1 MLKSNFSKRLTDQ
14 FEESFEEVLNLTKNK
29 NYDKALQLIDGTFSN
44 LFRLNSLFFNSMS
57 NDNLVDI
64 LKVGGEIEKDKA
76 IVISKLLEQRACI
89 LNIQGKENESFY
101 IYIKAL
107 NLFIEAFLCDKDTDL
122 DKYFKDIP
130 NMIEK
135 TSGYV
140 LPEETSRRIVNYY
153 KEVGDFA
160 SAEDYLYELLDVTE
174 KNTESIAFALEFYDS
189 LLKLDDETLEKGNLS
204 REEILE
210 VKNFFSQK

>member
-1 MLKSNFSKRLTDQ
+1 MLKSNFSKRLTNQ
-14 FEESFEEVLNLTKNK
+14 FEESFEEVLNLTKDK
-29 NYDKALQLIDGTFSN
+29 NYDVALQLIDETFSN

-57 NDNLVDI
+57 NDNLIDI

-76 IVISKLLEQRACI
+76 IIISKLLEQRAHI
-89 LNIQGKENESFY
+89 LAIQGKDNESFY

-107 NLFIEAFLCDKDTDL
+107 NLFIEAFLCDKETDL
-122 DKYFKDIP
+122 HRYFEDIP
-130 NMIEK
+130 DIIEK

-140 LPEETSRRIVNYY
+140 LSEETLKRIISYY

-160 SAEDYLYELLDVTE
+160 SAEDYLYELFDVTGKDE
-174 KNTESIAFALEFYDS
+174 DSITFAKEFYDS
-189 LLKLDDETLEKGNLS
+189 LLKLDDAALEKGNLS

-210 VKNFFSQK
+210 AKNSLS

>member
-14 FEESFEEVLNLTKNK
+14 FEESFEEVINLTKNK
-29 NYDKALQLIDGTFSN
+29 NYDEALQLIDETFSN

-57 NDNLVDI
+57 NDNLIDI

-76 IVISKLLEQRACI
+76 IIISKLLEQRAHI
-89 LNIQGKENESFY
+89 LGIQGKDNESFY

-122 DKYFKDIP
+122 DRYFQDIP
-130 NMIEK
+130 NIIEK

-140 LPEETSRRIVNYY
+140 LSEETLKRIIDYY

-160 SAEDYLYELLDVTE
+160 SAEDYLYELFDVTGKDE
-174 KNTESIAFALEFYDS
+174 GSIAFAKEFYDS
-189 LLKLDDETLEKGNLS
+189 LLKLDDAALEKGNLS

-210 VKNFFSQK
+210 AKNSLSSK

>member
-1 MLKSNFSKRLTDQ
+1 MLKSNFSKRLTNQ
-14 FEESFEEVLNLTKNK
+14 FEESFEEVLNLTNDKD
-29 NYDKALQLIDGTFSN
+29 YDAALQLIDGTFSN

-57 NDNLVDI
+57 NDNLIDI

-76 IVISKLLEQRACI
+76 IIISKLLEQRAHI
-89 LNIQGKENESFY
+89 LAIQGKDNESFY

-107 NLFIEAFLCDKDTDL
+107 NLFIEAFLCDKETDL
-122 DKYFKDIP
+122 DRYFEDIP
-130 NMIEK
+130 DIIEK

-140 LPEETSRRIVNYY
+140 LSEETLKRIISYY

-160 SAEDYLYELLDVTE
+160 SGEDYLYELFDATGKDE
-174 KNTESIAFALEFYDS
+174 DSITFAKEFYDS
-189 LLKLDDETLEKGNLS
+189 LLKLDDAALEKGNLS

-210 VKNFFSQK
+210 AKNSLGWK

>member
-1 MLKSNFSKRLTDQ
+1 MLKSNFSKRLTNQ
-14 FEESFEEVLNLTKNK
+14 FEESFEEVLNLTNDKD
-29 NYDKALQLIDGTFSN
+29 YDAALRLIDETFSN

-57 NDNLVDI
+57 NDNLIDI

-76 IVISKLLEQRACI
+76 IIISKLLEQRAHI
-89 LNIQGKENESFY
+89 LAIQGKDNESFY

-107 NLFIEAFLCDKDTDL
+107 NLFIEAFLCDKETDL
-122 DKYFKDIP
+122 NRYFKDIP
-130 NMIEK
+130 VIIEK

-140 LPEETSRRIVNYY
+140 LSEETLKRIISYY

-160 SAEDYLYELLDVTE
+160 SGEDYLYELFDATGKDE
-174 KNTESIAFALEFYDS
+174 DSITFAKEFYDF
-189 LLKLDDETLEKGNLS
+189 LLKLDDAVLEKGNLS

-210 VKNFFSQK
+210 AKSSLSSK

>member
-1 MLKSNFSKRLTDQ
+1 MLKSNFSKRLTNQ
-14 FEESFEEVLNLTKNK
+14 FQESFEEVLSLTEDK
-29 NYDKALQLIDGTFSN
+29 NYDRALQLIDETFSN

-57 NDNLVDI
+57 NDNLIDI

-76 IVISKLLEQRACI
+76 IIISKLLEQRAYI
-89 LNIQGKENESFY
+89 LSIQGKENESFY

-122 DKYFKDIP
+122 DRYFEDIP
-130 NMIEK
+130 SIIEK

-140 LPEETSRRIVNYY
+140 LSEETLRRIINYY
-153 KEVGDFA
+153 KEVGNFA

-174 KNTESIAFALEFYDS
+174 KNTESIAFAVEFYDS
-189 LLKLDDETLEKGNLS
+189 LVKLDDAALEKGNLS

-210 VKNFFSQK
+210 ARNSVSQ

>member
-14 FEESFEEVLNLTKNK
+14 FEESFEEVINLTKNK
-29 NYDKALQLIDGTFSN
+29 NYDEALQLIDETFSN

-57 NDNLVDI
+57 NDNLIDI

-76 IVISKLLEQRACI
+76 IIISKLLEQRAHI
-89 LNIQGKENESFY
+89 LGIQGKDNESFY

-122 DKYFKDIP
+122 DRYFQDIP
-130 NMIEK
+130 NIIEK

-140 LPEETSRRIVNYY
+140 LSEETLKRIINYY

-160 SAEDYLYELLDVTE
+160 SAEDYLYELFDVTGKDE
-174 KNTESIAFALEFYDS
+174 GSITFAKEFYDS
-189 LLKLDDETLEKGNLS
+189 LLKLDDAALEKGNLS

-210 VKNFFSQK
+210 AKNSLSSK

>member
-1 MLKSNFSKRLTDQ
+1 MLKSNFSKRLTNQ
-14 FEESFEEVLNLTKNK
+14 FEESFEEVLNLTNDKD
-29 NYDKALQLIDGTFSN
+29 YDAALRLIDETFSN

-57 NDNLVDI
+57 NDNLIDI

-76 IVISKLLEQRACI
+76 IIISKLLEQRAHI
-89 LNIQGKENESFY
+89 LAIQGKDNESFY

-107 NLFIEAFLCDKDTDL
+107 NLFIEAFLCDKETDL
-122 DKYFKDIP
+122 NRYFKDIP
-130 NMIEK
+130 VIIEK

-140 LPEETSRRIVNYY
+140 LSEETLKRIISYY

-160 SAEDYLYELLDVTE
+160 SGEDYLYELFDATGKDE
-174 KNTESIAFALEFYDS
+174 DSITFAKEFYDF
-189 LLKLDDETLEKGNLS
+189 LLKLDDAALEKGNLS

-210 VKNFFSQK
+210 AKSSLSSK

>member
-1 MLKSNFSKRLTDQ
+1 MLKSNFTKRLTNQ
-14 FEESFEEVLNLTKNK
+14 FEESFEEVLNLTKDK
-29 NYDKALQLIDGTFSN
+29 NYDEALQLIDETFSN

-57 NDNLVDI
+57 NDNLIDI

-76 IVISKLLEQRACI
+76 IIISKLLEQRAYI

-107 NLFIEAFLCDKDTDL
+107 NLFVEAFLCDKDTDI
-122 DKYFKDIP
+122 DRYFEDIP
-130 NMIEK
+130 NIIEK

-140 LPEETSRRIVNYY
+140 LSEETLKRIINYY

-160 SAEDYLYELLDVTE
+160 LGEDYLYELFDVTGKDE
-174 KNTESIAFALEFYDS
+174 DSITFAKEFYDS
-189 LLKLDDETLEKGNLS
+189 LLKLDDAALEKGNLS
-204 REEILE
+204 REEIYEARNSL
-210 VKNFFSQK
+210 S

>member
-1 MLKSNFSKRLTDQ
+1 MLKSNFSKRLTNQ
-14 FEESFEEVLNLTKNK
+14 FEESFEEVLNLTNDKD
-29 NYDKALQLIDGTFSN
+29 YDAALRLIDETFSN

-57 NDNLVDI
+57 NDNLIDI

-76 IVISKLLEQRACI
+76 IIISKLLEQRAHI
-89 LNIQGKENESFY
+89 LAIQGKDNESFY

-107 NLFIEAFLCDKDTDL
+107 NLFIEAFLCDKETDL
-122 DKYFKDIP
+122 NRYFKDIP
-130 NMIEK
+130 VIIEK

-140 LPEETSRRIVNYY
+140 LSEETLKRIISYY

-160 SAEDYLYELLDVTE
+160 SGEDYLYELFDATGKDE
-174 KNTESIAFALEFYDS
+174 DSITFAKEFYDF
-189 LLKLDDETLEKGNLS
+189 LLKLDDAALEKGNLS

-210 VKNFFSQK
+210 AKNSLR

>member
-1 MLKSNFSKRLTDQ
+1 MLKSNFSKRLTNQ
-14 FEESFEEVLNLTKNK
+14 FEESFEEVLNLTNDKD
-29 NYDKALQLIDGTFSN
+29 YDAALQLIDGTFSN

-57 NDNLVDI
+57 NDNLIDI

-76 IVISKLLEQRACI
+76 IIISKLLEQRAHI
-89 LNIQGKENESFY
+89 LAIQGKDNESFY

-107 NLFIEAFLCDKDTDL
+107 NLFIEAFLCDKETDL
-122 DKYFKDIP
+122 DRYFEDIP
-130 NMIEK
+130 DIMEK

-140 LPEETSRRIVNYY
+140 LSEETLKRIISYY

-160 SAEDYLYELLDVTE
+160 SGEDYLYELFDVTGKDE
-174 KNTESIAFALEFYDS
+174 DSITFAKEFYDS
-189 LLKLDDETLEKGNLS
+189 LLNLDDTALEKGNLS

-210 VKNFFSQK
+210 ARNSMS

>member
-14 FEESFEEVLNLTKNK
+14 FEESFEEILSLIKDK
-29 NYDKALQLIDGTFSN
+29 NYDTALQIIDQTFSN

-57 NDNLVDI
+57 NDNLIDI

-76 IVISKLLEQRACI
+76 IIISKLLEQRAHI
-89 LNIQGKENESFY
+89 LSIQGKENESFY

-122 DKYFKDIP
+122 DRYFEDIP
-130 NMIEK
+130 NIIEK

-140 LPEETSRRIVNYY
+140 LSEETLRRIINYY
-153 KEVGDFA
+153 KEVGNFA
-160 SAEDYLYELLDVTE
+160 SAEDYLYELFDAAG
-174 KNTESIAFALEFYDS
+174 KNTESITFAKEFYDS
-189 LLKLDDETLEKGNLS
+189 LLKLDDAGLEKGNLS

-210 VKNFFSQK
+210 AKNSFSQK

>member
-14 FEESFEEVLNLTKNK
+14 FEESFEEALSLTEDK
-29 NYDKALQLIDGTFSN
+29 NYDRALQLIDETFSN

-57 NDNLVDI
+57 NDNLIDI

-76 IVISKLLEQRACI
+76 IIISKLLEQRAYI
-89 LNIQGKENESFY
+89 LSIQGKENESFY

-122 DKYFKDIP
+122 DRYFEDIP
-130 NMIEK
+130 NIIEK

-140 LPEETSRRIVNYY
+140 LSEETLRRIINYY
-153 KEVGDFA
+153 KEVGNFA
-160 SAEDYLYELLDVTE
+160 SAEDYLYELLDVAG
-174 KNTESIAFALEFYDS
+174 KNTESTTFAVEFYDS
-189 LLKLDDETLEKGNLS
+189 LLKLDDAVLEKGNLS

-210 VKNFFSQK
+210 ARNSFSQ